1 MESTG
6 LYRTLRQQIVD
17 KIRADVLSGQLPVG
31 TPLREKDLAERFGV
45 SRGPIRDSL
54 LQLTQEGLLVSKPN
68 CGVMV
73 GRVLCERI
81 QPMVV
86 QLRREI
92 EAHALEMLF
101 EDKKDIVP
109 TLEQIC
115 VELKVACETNDMS
128 SVVQYDMALHR
139 CIVEGGGGDEMVAIW
154 LPIVVRMMLHY
165 TRHKEL
171 MESYGEHVAIV
182 EAIRKGN
189 LKQAKRA
196 LERNIQ

>member
-1 MESTG
+1 MSPSSG
-6 LYRTLRQQIVD
+6 GSGVVLISNVAVSSCPVLVTLAI
-17 KIRADVLSGQLPVG
+17 L
-31 TPLREKDLAERFGV
+31 
-45 SRGPIRDSL
+45 DSL

-73 GRVLCERI
+73 GRTLCERI

-171 MESYGEHVAIV
+171 MENYGEHVAIV
-182 EAIRKGN
+182 EAISKGN